1 MIQIASEKVVSL
13 GRAARHFPRRRRG
26 KRPHTATLYRWA
38 KSGVRADD
46 GDAVVLE
53 TIRVGRTLCTSVEA
67 IQRFCERVSTT
78 NTSYLQRHHP
88 VVKSQIDAATEQAAR
103 SRGL

>member
-38 KSGVRADD
+38 RSGVRADN

-67 IQRFCERVSTT
+67 IQRFCERVSSTET
-78 NTSYLQRHHP
+78 PFASRHCP
-88 VVKSQIDAATEQAAR
+88 VTRPQINNGIEDEAR
-103 SRGL
+103 KRGL